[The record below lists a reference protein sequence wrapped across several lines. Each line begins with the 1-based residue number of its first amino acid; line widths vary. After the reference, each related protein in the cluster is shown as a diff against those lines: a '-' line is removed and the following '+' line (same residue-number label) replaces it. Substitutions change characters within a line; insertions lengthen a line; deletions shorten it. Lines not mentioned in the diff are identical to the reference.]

1 MLSAR
6 ETLGASPSISRLLST
21 SWGWRPKPDSI
32 SRIFSSRVPK
42 RLSTPLPIR
51 TLAFI
56 EWVLKTSILGNKRD
70 RKGRAGGR
78 DSDLRQPAC
87 AGSLIPSAY
96 DYTSVVKGCGFLSDA
111 RSGAGDAATRIFD

>member
-6 ETLGASPSISRLLST
+6 VTLQASPSISRLLST
-21 SWGWRPKPDSI
+21 NWVWTLKPDSI
-32 SRIFSSRVPK
+32 SRMFSSRVPK
-42 RLSTPLPIR
+42 RLSTPLLIR

-56 EWVLKTSILGNKRD
+56 EWVLETSIGRNKRD
-70 RKGRAGGR
+70 RKGLAGGR

-96 DYTSVVKGCGFLSDA
+96 DYTSVVKGGGPIFQL
-111 RSGAGDAATRIFD
+111 AGGEKL